1 VALIPRLATVLTA
14 PPGRGGRHGEEVV
27 REYTRRRPRNQRDP
41 LDLDS
46 WLLSNSG
53 SRCGDGNGVHNACA
67 PCGCPCGDS
76 VSRTYDYHVDD
87 VHLLASIHLL
97 FE

>member
-1 VALIPRLATVLTA
+1 MYEKKVPQPTGPSRSRFEASI
-14 PPGRGGRHGEEVV
+14 
-27 REYTRRRPRNQRDP
+27 Y
-41 LDLDS
+41 
-46 WLLSNSG
+46 SG

>member
-1 VALIPRLATVLTA
+1 MYEKKAPQPTGPSRSRFVASI
-14 PPGRGGRHGEEVV
+14 
-27 REYTRRRPRNQRDP
+27 Y
-41 LDLDS
+41 
-46 WLLSNSG
+46 SG

-76 VSRTYDYHVDD
+76 VSRTYDYYYGD
-87 VHLLASIHLL
+87 VHPLASIHLL